1 MVREISILLS
11 VVDDGIA
18 INLSRG
24 IGEKGAF
31 LSFLHELL
39 EKGGFDADPRTVNF
53 ERNKLTPE
61 GYKINWFRL
70 RIPAEECRTH
80 LVHAPTVA
88 CKMAR
93 CLRSREFQRKHKL
106 AINLTTK
113 GFDESDCLRG
123 NGHGH
128 GTSSIP
134 DAAPKEPP
142 KMVRYARVDDEGD
155 LL

>member
-80 LVHAPTVA
+80 FVHAPTVA

-93 CLRSREFQRKHKL
+93 CLRSREFQRRHRL

-123 NGHGH
+123 NGHGQ
-128 GTSSIP
+128 GKQFSR
-134 DAAPKEPP
+134 EEEERPP
-142 KMVRYARVDDEGD
+142 QKIHYARVDDEGD

>member
-11 VVDDGIA
+11 VVDGGVA

-39 EKGGFDADPRTVNF
+39 AEGGFDADPRTVNF

-80 LVHAPTVA
+80 HVHAPTVA
-88 CKMAR
+88 YKMAR
-93 CLRSREFQRKHKL
+93 CLRSRDFQRRHKL
-106 AINLTTK
+106 NISLTTK
-113 GFDESDCLRG
+113 GVKENDGPNG
-123 NGHGH
+123 NGHSGKKVLQE
-128 GTSSIP
+128 
-134 DAAPKEPP
+134 AAPP
-142 KMVRYARVDDEGD
+142 KVIRYVQVDAEGD